1 MKTLHVIGMILTIFV
16 LSAITFKAS
25 YAAKPAATCLR
36 ETLMENV
43 HYPDAIL
50 KKSGTGNVM
59 VTFTI
64 SDDGKIVVRNIRT
77 DNEEL
82 ASYVRKTLSNI
93 NCSNLFGNYNQHYR
107 INFRFR
113 LT

>member
-1 MKTLHVIGMILTIFV
+1 MKTLLVIGMIITIFA
-16 LSAITFKAS
+16 LTAITFQAS

-50 KKSGTGNVM
+50 KKSGTGNVL
-59 VTFTI
+59 VTFTF
-64 SDDGKIVVRNIRT
+64 SDDGKIVIKNIKT

-82 ASYVRKTLSNI
+82 ASYVRETLSNM
-93 NCSNLFGNYNQHYR
+93 NCSNLFGSYNQHYR
-107 INFRFR
+107 INFRFK